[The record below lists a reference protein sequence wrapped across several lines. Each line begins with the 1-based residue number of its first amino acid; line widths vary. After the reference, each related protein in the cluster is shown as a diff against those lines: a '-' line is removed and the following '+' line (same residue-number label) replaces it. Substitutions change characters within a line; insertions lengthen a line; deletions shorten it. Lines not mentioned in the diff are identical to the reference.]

1 MTHTAKIDLENDDEV
16 VLDGM
21 VLIPAGEFQMGS
33 PDPDPE
39 CRQHL
44 VHTVYTDAFYMDIH
58 EVTNAEFKAFVEA
71 NPEWRK
77 ENIYQGYAEG
87 YLTIWR
93 DNNYPEGDADHP
105 VTFVSWYAAMAYAKW
120 VGKRL
125 PTEAEW
131 EKAARGG
138 LESKQFP
145 WGDTLPDGT
154 QCNFA
159 DKNTDFKWSNMDVD
173 DGYKRTAPVGSYPAN
188 GYGLYDMAGNVWEW
202 CLDAFH
208 YQTNSN
214 ALRRNPIGGR
224 DSITDLVEN
233 HMDVDIERVMRD
245 GTWNADAVLDADAV
259 LTERV
264 LRGGGWSCNASTLRI
279 IFRDNYPPVNTENC
293 SGFRCVK
300 DATA

>member
-1 MTHTAKIDLENDDEV
+1 MGHSEKIDLANNNES

-33 PDPDPE
+33 PDADPE
-39 CRQHL
+39 DYEHS
-44 VHTVYTDAFYMDIH
+44 VHTVYTDAFYMDVH
-58 EVTNAEFKAFVEA
+58 EVTNAEYKVFVEA

-77 ENIYQGYAEG
+77 ENVYQGYSEG

-93 DNNYPEGDADHP
+93 DNNYPEGHAEHP
-105 VTFVSWYAAMAYAKW
+105 VVFVSWYAAMAYAKW

-138 LESKQFP
+138 LEGKQFP

-159 DKNTDFKWSNMDVD
+159 DKNTDFKWSNINAD
-173 DGYKRTAPVGSYPAN
+173 DGYQYTAPVGSYPAN
-188 GYGLYDMAGNVWEW
+188 AYGLYDMAGNVWEW

-208 YQTNSN
+208 YPLTNSSKS
-214 ALRRNPIGGR
+214 NPIGGAER
-224 DSITDLVEN
+224 IADVVEN
-233 HMDVDIERVMRD
+233 HREIR
-245 GTWNADAVLDADAV
+245 
-259 LTERV
+259 TERV
-264 LRGGGWSCNASTLRI
+264 LRGGGWGADARFLQVTYRT
-279 IFRDNYPPVNTENC
+279 NYPPVNTENC